1 MDVHN
6 TSGLIAIISYEM
18 PIDVTVTLMEGT
30 MVKNAAIAGMTNT
43 LNLAGLV
50 FLRSSGQRSKNLSS
64 KLLKYRIT
72 NLPYIKLVC
81 CLADKTLDAHI
92 EQSPIHIQFCLRL
105 PQSLYDESTGHI
117 TPLKSPILRIKSHS
131 LSFPNR
137 TVLFN

>member
-43 LNLAGLV
+43 LNLAGLA

-64 KLLKYRIT
+64 KFLKYRIT

-81 CLADKTLDAHI
+81 CLADKTWDAHI
-92 EQSPIHIQFCLRL
+92 EQSPIDIQFCLRL

-117 TPLKSPILRIKSHS
+117 TPLKSPILRKKITLTFFSK
-131 LSFPNR
+131 
-137 TVLFN
+137 